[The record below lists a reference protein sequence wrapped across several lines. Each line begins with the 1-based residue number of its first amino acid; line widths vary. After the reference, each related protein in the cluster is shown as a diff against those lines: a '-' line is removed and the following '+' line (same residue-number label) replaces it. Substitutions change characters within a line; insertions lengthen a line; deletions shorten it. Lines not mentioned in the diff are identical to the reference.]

1 MRYDQ
6 PELSSRLAADYMF
19 GLMPRRARGRFERV
33 IAKDATLAAKVAG
46 WGERLAP
53 LDTVTEDIAPPPRVW
68 RAIERQIGL
77 SAKPAARP
85 QRHLR
90 FSWRILGIS
99 AIAASAAIALYV
111 ALTPIPVSTA
121 FEPLAEKI
129 GLPGWMEAARRAPTD
144 ISLSTMRLGISE
156 RERPRWIRAALL
168 LTSDAQPIT
177 SAPSR

>member
-33 IAKDATLAAKVAG
+33 IAKNATLAAKVAG

-53 LDTVTEDIAPPPRVW
+53 LDTVTEDIAPPPHVW
-68 RAIERQIGL
+68 RAIERRIGL
-77 SAKPAARP
+77 NARP
-85 QRHLR
+85 AGRRQTHLR
-90 FSWRILGIS
+90 FSWRIFAAG
-99 AIAASAAIALYV
+99 AIAATAAIALYI
-111 ALTPIPVSTA
+111 ALNPTPVSTTVEA
-121 FEPLAEKI
+121 LADKI